1 MTLIKIT
8 KSRKGTQY
16 ADSTHTVHMGS
27 ISIVDTL
34 NPGKRGAVRTD
45 GHHSISTMS
54 LSSQNDPEMEDSEL
68 RKILFQWFMTVSKM
82 S

>member
-8 KSRKGTQY
+8 KSRNGIQY

-34 NPGKRGAVRTD
+34 NPGKRGTVRTD

-54 LSSQNDPEMEDSEL
+54 LSS
-68 RKILFQWFMTVSKM
+68 
-82 S
+82 